1 MFLKSLHVLPTSLLI
16 IILLFSISCSK
27 TQQLNPSSEDM
38 SVEEILEKSKTIM
51 HSLSSYQLDLEHPVG
66 VGTIVGETGLIL
78 SEASVVI
85 NIPDEIYIEGNLL
98 FGNIVL
104 KTKYI
109 KTKSKAYYLNPIT
122 QNWELIESET
132 NPLSLAV
139 DGLNEILFSTI
150 DQITSPVIDN
160 SEKNNYIVKGS
171 VPSNIFN
178 LLLEEVLDNSLV
190 TKLTIDRNTHHVHK
204 IELSGQ
210 VSKYDEPDIIRRLT
224 ISNFD
229 KPINISDPTLK

>member
-1 MFLKSLHVLPTSLLI
+1 MFLKSLHVIPASLLI

-27 TQQLNPSSEDM
+27 TQQSPSYSENM
-38 SVEEILEKSKTIM
+38 SVEDVLRKSQTIM
-51 HSLSSYQLDLEHPVG
+51 RSLSSYKLLLEHPVG
-66 VGTIVGETGLIL
+66 VGTPVGETGLFL
-78 SEASVVI
+78 SEASVEI

-122 QNWELIESET
+122 QNWDPIESET

-150 DQITSPVIDN
+150 DQIKNPIMDSSD
-160 SEKNNYIVKGS
+160 KNNYIVTGS
-171 VPSNIFN
+171 IPSNIFN
-178 LLLEEVLDNSLV
+178 LLIEETLGKPLI
-190 TKLTIDRNTHHVHK
+190 TKLTIDKNTYHLHK
-204 IELSGQ
+204 IEISGQ

-229 KPINISDPTLK
+229 KLVSISAPTLK